1 MTFKH
6 KLSCRLAMLKD
17 RRAIC
22 VAATLAA
29 AVVASCELPARTTDT
44 GTTLAEVVVLPQ
56 TVNLVQNQSTD
67 FVAFGV
73 STASDTMPVAVNWS
87 VTGGNITDSVTT
99 KGMHYGHFKA
109 GAQTGQYK
117 VRAQDPATGM
127 SDSATA
133 VVTATAV
140 PVATVVVLP
149 TAASAPVSGT
159 VQFVAVPL
167 DSTGAATGSTTI
179 AATSEGHS
187 GTATLTVT
195 AVTVPVASVTVSPA
209 SASVAVG
216 QTVQLAATPKDA
228 NGNAL

>member
-6 KLSCRLAMLKD
+6 KLSRRLAMLKD

-29 AVVASCELPARTTDT
+29 VVVASCELPARTTDT

-56 TVNLVQNQSTD
+56 TVNLIQNQSTD

-73 STASDTMPVAVNWS
+73 TTASDTMPVAVNWS

-140 PVATVVVLP
+140 PGANRGVAAY
-149 TAASAPVSGT
+149 AAWGPRRW
-159 VQFVAVPL
+159 
-167 DSTGAATGSTTI
+167 TG
-179 AATSEGHS
+179 E
-187 GTATLTVT
+187 V
-195 AVTVPVASVTVSPA
+195 
-209 SASVAVG
+209 
-216 QTVQLAATPKDA
+216 
-228 NGNAL
+228 

>member
-6 KLSCRLAMLKD
+6 KLSCRLALLKD
-17 RRAIC
+17 RRVLY

-44 GTTLAEVVVLPQ
+44 GTTLAQVVVLPK

-87 VTGGNITDSVTT
+87 VTGGNITDSVTS

-133 VVTATAV
+133 VLKDTDLHAAPVHVLPPAPTATTDETATAV
-140 PVATVVVLP
+140 
-149 TAASAPVSGT
+149 
-159 VQFVAVPL
+159 
-167 DSTGAATGSTTI
+167 AAT
-179 AATSEGHS
+179 
-187 GTATLTVT
+187 T
-195 AVTVPVASVTVSPA
+195 AVAESNIPV
-209 SASVAVG
+209 
-216 QTVQLAATPKDA
+216 
-228 NGNAL
+228 

>member
-6 KLSCRLAMLKD
+6 KLSRRLAMLKD
-17 RRAIC
+17 RRVLY

-44 GTTLAEVVVLPQ
+44 GTTLAEVVVLPK

-133 VVTATAV
+133 V

-167 DSTGAATGSTTI
+167 DSTG
-179 AATSEGHS
+179 
-187 GTATLTVT
+187 TALGGRIIVWASSNQ
-195 AVTVPVASVTVSPA
+195 AV
-209 SASVAVG
+209 
-216 QTVQLAATPKDA
+216 
-228 NGNAL
+228 

>member
-6 KLSCRLAMLKD
+6 KLSRRLAMLKD

-44 GTTLAEVVVLPQ
+44 GTALAEVVGLPK

-87 VTGGNITDSVTT
+87 VTGGNITDSVTS

-133 VVTATAV
+133 VVTATAG
-140 PVATVVVLP
+140 P
-149 TAASAPVSGT
+149 AASLGRLPAAGSAPGGGT
-159 VQFVAVPL
+159 GRVARV
-167 DSTGAATGSTTI
+167 
-179 AATSEGHS
+179 
-187 GTATLTVT
+187 
-195 AVTVPVASVTVSPA
+195 
-209 SASVAVG
+209 
-216 QTVQLAATPKDA
+216 
-228 NGNAL
+228 